1 MIAVNGLSYRYK
13 KAKSDALKGISFDI
27 DDGEIFGFLGPS
39 GAGKSTTQRILTGSL
54 TGYAGSASV
63 NGHESSKAD
72 GAYRQGIGVCFEFPC
87 FYEKL
92 TGLENLRLFASM
104 YGGEQEDALALLAR
118 LGIGDAADKRVAAYS
133 KGMRVRLNVARSLMH
148 RPRTLFLDE
157 PTSGL
162 DPTNARV
169 VMQLIREHARD
180 GCSVFVTTHDM
191 GVADALCDR
200 VAFLVDGTIA
210 ACDAPMALKRRYGK
224 PAVAVERSGAMASAA
239 EGGKMLEFPLEGLAD
254 NQAFLAELRRPGLTG
269 VRTMDASLEKI
280 FVELTGRSL
289 V

>member
-13 KAKSDALKGISFDI
+13 KANSDALNGISFDI
-27 DDGEIFGFLGPS
+27 ADGEIFGFLGPS

-54 TGYAGSASV
+54 TGYSGSARV

-72 GAYRQGIGVCFEFPC
+72 SAYRQGIGVCFEFPC

-92 TGLENLRLFASM
+92 TGRENLQLFASM
-104 YGGEQEDALALLAR
+104 YGGEREDELALMAR

-133 KGMRVRLNVARSLMH
+133 KGMRVRLNVARALMH

-162 DPTNARV
+162 DPSNARV
-169 VMQLIREHARD
+169 VMQLIRERARD
-180 GCSVFVTTHDM
+180 GCAVFVTTHDM

-200 VAFLVDGTIA
+200 VAFLVDGAVA

-224 PAVAVERSGAMASAA
+224 PAVVVERDGYAAQSAA
-239 EGGKMLEFPLEGLAD
+239 GGDALEFPLEGLAD

-289 V
+289 A